1 MSQVTSIEQ
10 EKPEISEGIRL
21 PIDGLIEWVARI
33 VDNLILGGGKA
44 REVVRFL
51 KFAFVGTIGA
61 IIDVGISNV
70 LFATVLPPVDE
81 LGEVLLINTI
91 IAATISFIAAITSN
105 FIWNRYWTY
114 PDSRSRSLINQII
127 LFAGICTVGWLGRAV
142 WLTFATEPLTVFVQ
156 NNAPLDTQLAG
167 QLGASLAVFLA
178 IFVVMIW
185 NFVVNRLWTFNDV
198 E

>member
-1 MSQVTSIEQ
+1 
-10 EKPEISEGIRL
+10 
-21 PIDGLIEWVARI
+21 
-33 VDNLILGGGKA
+33 
-44 REVVRFL
+44 L